1 MVATTTANEAH
12 AKPGT
17 WVITK
22 AIKHASPPAP
32 SAGCMNSSSGCS
44 PGRVVIRVWVMG
56 GTLAPDA

>member
-1 MVATTTANEAH
+1 MVATTTPNEAH

-22 AIKHASPPAP
+22 PITHASPVRP

-44 PGRVVIRVWVMG
+44 PGRVLIRVWVIG